1 MALRVP
7 AHVENVMASNKS
19 QETELS
25 DLSLGKKKKKKK
37 KEKKEKKEKKVPGT
51 EGSWRAVE
59 VAGRGR
65 GREAGKEAEKAEEV
79 GRLHQTSVKSDDLV
93 PYLREGKVLK
103 GDGRYHHGE
112 EGSNTVSVSVPY
124 QVESKRLQEKYNSEA
139 RFLAS
144 VLRFPPYLTSL
155 PSSRSIQPIRSSPS
169 PTSVRSQS
177 PVPFNLNP
185 SPLILLLLLLRT
197 LPRVPYLTP
206 FSPGHLRLPLPP
218 NY

>member
-1 MALRVP
+1 MDSEDEENPSLGKVRTRASRKCKGCSFKRVRIKRKCNSSKF
-7 AHVENVMASNKS
+7 HGLV
-19 QETELS
+19 
-25 DLSLGKKKKKKK
+25 LGKKKKK
-37 KEKKEKKEKKVPGT
+37 EKKKVPGT

-79 GRLHQTSVKSDDLV
+79 
-93 PYLREGKVLK
+93 PYLRE
-103 GDGRYHHGE
+103 
-112 EGSNTVSVSVPY
+112 VSVPY
-124 QVESKRLQEKYNSEA
+124 QVEPKRLQEKYNSEA